1 MTDLAEFHSLLDMF
15 EQVEREHNLT
25 EGAILESLVD
35 EYNAR
40 IAMEEQKAKEERP
53 VYEH

>member
-15 EQVEREHNLT
+15 EQVEKEHNLA

-40 IAMEEQKAKEERP
+40 IAMQIQKERP